1 MKDLLN
7 NVKRRV
13 KAILEA
19 KPETRTSDNL
29 LYLEVAKQIASE
41 IGEDIDTVPMTT
53 FIEQLSISPYP
64 PFESVRRTRQKVQA
78 EHPELKADDVVQ
90 LFRTDLEHVYEDF
103 VRC

>member
-19 KPETRTSDNL
+19 KPETRNSDNL
-29 LYLEVAKQIASE
+29 LYLEVMKQIAKE
-41 IGEDIDTVPMTT
+41 IGEDIESVPMVT
-53 FIEQLSISPYP
+53 FIEQLSNSPYP

-78 EHPELKADDVVQ
+78 EHPELKADEVVQ
-90 LFRTDLEHVYEDF
+90 LFRTEMEFAYEDF